1 MGKPKR
7 TLKQI
12 AIDMRAAGEMLIEGA
27 AEIEAAGT
35 LLESVNLSALST
47 LLGGGPV
54 EPAPFQQPDQ
64 SGSTPAEPSH
74 RKATGKRQPTKPTKL
89 TKTQKVE
96 LRERWNR
103 LPETARTDGMRNQLA
118 SQYGVPTRV
127 ITLVVSTDMEAA
139 KQRMLAARARIGHSR
154 SEQTPRTHTSVN

>member
-47 LLGGGPV
+47 LLGGGSV
-54 EPAPFQQPDQ
+54 ESVPFQQ
-64 SGSTPAEPSH
+64 SGRNGSTPAEPSH
-74 RKATGKRQPTKPTKL
+74 QKKAAAKRQPTKL
-89 TKTQKVE
+89 TKEQKTDV
-96 LRERWNR
+96 RERWNR
-103 LPETARTDGMRNQLA
+103 LPEAARTEKMRAQFA
-118 SQYGVPTRV
+118 EQYGTEPRIISLIVG
-127 ITLVVSTDMEAA
+127 TDMEAA

-154 SEQTPRTHTSVN
+154 SEQTPRTRTSVN

>member
-1 MGKPKR
+1 MSKPRR

-12 AIDMRAAGEMLIEGA
+12 AIDMRAAGVLIEGA

-54 EPAPFQQPDQ
+54 EAAPFHRP
-64 SGSTPAEPSH
+64 SPNGGTPGERSPRKKPVTEH
-74 RKATGKRQPTKPTKL
+74 RPKL
-89 TKTQKVE
+89 TREQKAAI
-96 LRERWNR
+96 REKWNR
-103 LPETARTDGMRNQLA
+103 LPEAARTDTIKEQLA
-118 SQYGVPTRV
+118 GHYKVPLRV
-127 ITLVVSTDMEAA
+127 ISLILGTDLEAA

-154 SEQTPRTHTSVN
+154 SDQTRQTRTSVN